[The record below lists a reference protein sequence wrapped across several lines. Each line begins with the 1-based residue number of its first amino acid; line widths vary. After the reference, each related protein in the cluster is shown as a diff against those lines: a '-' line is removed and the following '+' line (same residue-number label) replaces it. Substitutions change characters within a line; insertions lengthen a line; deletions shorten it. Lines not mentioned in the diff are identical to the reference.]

1 MYSPLLITGRWSRN
15 WRTIRM
21 INHGHLG
28 IVFKVR
34 QRHSLRTGALKV
46 CRPNATEAEI
56 RQFRDETA
64 FMVGD
69 DLAGF
74 KPKCYEALITDTEV
88 YYVMARVGRL
98 PKKLSARRL
107 VRVIC
112 RIARALEKLHSLK
125 RIHCDVKPEN
135 IGIVNGEAVL
145 CDYDSMQTFDNARL
159 NPRFVGT
166 WGYMAPEVQRRQ
178 FIDYR
183 ADIYSLGQVLKALC
197 RDRDRHIFSR
207 VIDKATAEAIQDRYQ
222 SMAEFITALK
232 SCRQDYLR
240 TAMVTTRFA
249 RFSKIIKW
257 IGIAA
262 LGLIA
267 ATATV
272 FSLYGKFKSDV
283 QTHRESVILNK
294 QLQMITPNVYL
305 DAAQDELA
313 SGEIT
318 NAIKRIKMALQNGCR
333 DTKRA
338 KRLLEECTRALHR
351 QGHAS
356 RVTP

>member
-1 MYSPLLITGRWSRN
+1 
-15 WRTIRM
+15 M

-74 KPKCYEALITDTEV
+74 KPKCYEALITDAEV

-145 CDYDSMQTFDNARL
+145 CDYDSMQTFDNAKR

-222 SMAEFITALK
+222 SMAEFITALE

-249 RFSKIIKW
+249 RFSKITKW

-283 QTHRESVILNK
+283 QTHRESVILKRANK
-294 QLQMITPNVYL
+294 TKNPDAYL
-305 DAAQDELA
+305 DVAQKCLELQQVA
-313 SGEIT
+313 K
-318 NAIKRIKMALQNGCR
+318 AIKFIEIAFQHGCQ
-333 DTKRA
+333 DWKRA
-338 KRLLEECTRALHR
+338 EHLLNECTRALHR

-356 RVTP
+356 RVAPSSFW